1 MKKFLFAAPIAL
13 AAALISA
20 TPASAAVWNS
30 GQQVNAQISQLDRQ
44 ISNAQRSRDLNQR
57 DAQQLS
63 RQVDQLQNLSRQYAR
78 GGFSRTELRTLSS
91 RIESV
96 QAQLAAKTRDSRHDD
111 NRGKS
116 GRDNDRHDSRDNNR
130 GNNWGGRR

>member
-20 TPASAAVWNS
+20 SPASAAVWNS

-44 ISNAQRSRDLNQR
+44 ISSAQRSRALNQR

-78 GGFSRTELRTLSS
+78 GGFSREELRTLSN
-91 RIESV
+91 RIDGV
-96 QAQLAAKTRDSRHDD
+96 KAQLAAKTRNDRHDD
-111 NRGKS
+111 NRGN
-116 GRDNDRHDSRDNNR
+116 GRNNDRDHDRGGKPGNR
-130 GNNWGGRR
+130 R